1 MNFTEPFYARPFV
14 LVTPKRSDN
23 NNNANRSGSRCN
35 AVTAWV
41 EVRNTSYDLCVRYGK
56 RPGNGTDIPNQLET
70 MNINMTLLTEQRQYR
85 SLNGNVT
92 IAYK

>member
-41 EVRNTSYDLCVRYGK
+41 EVRNTSYDLCVSYGK
-56 RPGNGTDIPNQLET
+56 RSGNIGTDIPNQLEI
-70 MNINMTLLTEQRQYR
+70 MNI
-85 SLNGNVT
+85 
-92 IAYK
+92 I

>member
-23 NNNANRSGSRCN
+23 NNNVNRSGSRCN

-41 EVRNTSYDLCVRYGK
+41 EVSNTSCEFHMVNAQVMARK
-56 RPGNGTDIPNQLET
+56 
-70 MNINMTLLTEQRQYR
+70 
-85 SLNGNVT
+85 S
-92 IAYK
+92 